1 MTEVHEDPVTDSGGP
16 LEALRPPALLD
27 YVSSPRQNKTGGPQ
41 DWSRGPRGQS
51 RKPRDCPGVPGTGPG
66 DPETETGPRVPGT
79 GSGDPGTG
87 RGEGHWEGRW
97 GGLLGAERDYSLDRA
112 LFRYAPGREAVR
124 GEAQKSIV

>member
-1 MTEVHEDPVTDSGGP
+1 
-16 LEALRPPALLD
+16 L
-27 YVSSPRQNKTGGPQ
+27 
-41 DWSRGPRGQS
+41 
-51 RKPRDCPGVPGTGPG
+51 VPGTPGSVPETPGLSWGARDRPG